1 MTDTG
6 LNKSSKSLWNST
18 NFVYI
23 SILNMEPI
31 KLNVLKCI
39 KCISSVKLK
48 DASGTS

>member
-31 KLNVLKCI
+31 KLNVLKCL
-39 KCISSVKLK
+39 KCTSSVKRK
-48 DASGTS
+48 DTSGTS